1 MLMKAVISN
10 NLRKS
15 TEYQSLMQ
23 SVKEGHNPIYI
34 TGLELTAAALVA
46 DAYCTEN
53 KGSHVIITAT
63 EHEAKRIVNDL
74 EVVST
79 NVYHLPAKEVVFFHS
94 FAHSNEILHERL
106 RIIHRLLSGEPIT
119 LVASI
124 ESLLNRQIDKSQF
137 MKQLVSLEIG
147 DVHELEKLVKTF
159 LRLGYERVDKV
170 EGKGLFSLRGGILD
184 FYPPQLDA
192 PVRIEFFDDEI
203 DSIRTFDPI
212 KQTSLEKVES
222 AMVLPAKE
230 ILLYNDDKLIKSIE
244 AEIKKR
250 EMADELSEEIH
261 LLLENVKSHGYSEKL
276 ELFIDYFE
284 KQAFSLLDYLPAS
297 STVFMVNPNRITE
310 SSDAYQR
317 GVSEKFADYFER
329 GKLLKKEGNCT
340 VSYKKIIEKTK
351 KHRVLLMDH
360 LQKRVIGYQP
370 EQIIGMRTVEAV
382 QYHGKINALAS
393 DLKRWMYKGY
403 KVCIFVDGEEKVN
416 NLYNSLTQEDVTV
429 EIKDASYSGDIKS
442 GQCFIIKE
450 QLSKGVVFD
459 AIKFVVLSDFEL
471 YSVQKSR
478 KRSYDKSKK
487 IIKSYSDLAPGDL
500 VVHESHGI
508 GKYIGIDQLS
518 VDNMRKDYFKI
529 MYSGDDFLYIP
540 IDQMELIQKYIGGE
554 VASLKLNKLGGND
567 WKRIKNRVK
576 KSIEDMTDELLEL
589 YAQRKAQRGY
599 AFGQDTDWQRQFEDL
614 FPYEETR
621 DQLKC
626 IEEIKRDME
635 STLPMDRLL
644 CGDVGF
650 GKTEVA
656 IRAAFKAV
664 MDSKQV
670 AILAP
675 TTILAQQHYT
685 TLTERFSKFPAR
697 VEVLSRFK
705 TKKEQDQTLENV
717 RNGTVDVV
725 VGTHRLLSKDVVF
738 KDLGLLIVDEE
749 QRFGVKHK
757 EKIKQLKTNVDV
769 LTLTATPIPRT
780 LHMSLVGVRDMSVI
794 EDPPEDRYPI
804 QTYVVEHDDH
814 LLRDAIDREISRGG
828 QVFYVYNQVKDIDRI
843 ADQIRRL
850 LPHASVE
857 FAHGQMNEHKLEKI
871 MTSFLE
877 HEFDVL
883 VCTTIIETG
892 LDISNVN
899 TIVIDHADKMGISQL
914 YQLRGRVGRSNRVAY
929 AYLNY
934 SRNKIL
940 TEIAEKR
947 LKAIK
952 EFTELGSGF
961 KIAMRDLELRGAGN
975 ILGAEQH
982 GHIAVIGYEYY
993 CKLLEQAMRKVKGEV
1008 VEDAIE
1014 TEINYNINAYLPDD
1028 FIRNGDLKVEI
1039 YKKIAAIRDKEDAY
1053 AIEEEIEDRFG
1064 TLPASVYNLI
1074 NISYVKALARMV
1086 DIIEMSERSNDIMFK
1101 FKTQES
1107 ISKALLERLMEVGGN
1122 RIAFDVSGKP
1132 IVRLKFFRRQ
1142 LTREAKLADV
1152 KEFLEKI
1159 NVLN

>member
-1 MLMKAVISN
+1 MKAVISN
-10 NLRKS
+10 NLSKS
-15 TEYQSLMQ
+15 IEYQSLIQ
-23 SVKEGHNPIYI
+23 SVNEGHNPIYI
-34 TGLELTAAALVA
+34 TGLELSAAALVA

-53 KGSHVIITAT
+53 KGTNIIITPT

-74 EVVST
+74 EVVSS
-79 NVYHLPAKEVVFFHS
+79 NIFHLPIKEVVFFHS

-106 RIIHRLLSGEPIT
+106 RIMHHLISGKAMT

-124 ESLLNRQIDKSQF
+124 ESLSNRQIDKKVF
-137 MKQLVSLEIG
+137 LKNYIPLKIGEEHNLE
-147 DVHELEKLVKTF
+147 ELLGTF
-159 LRLGYERVDKV
+159 LRLGYERVEKV
-170 EGKGLFSLRGGILD
+170 EVKGTFSLRGGILD
-184 FYPPQLDA
+184 YYPPQIEE
-192 PVRIEFFDDEI
+192 PIRIEFFDDEV
-203 DSIRTFDPI
+203 DSIRTFDPV
-212 KQTSLEKVES
+212 KQTSIERIEQTIIC
-222 AMVLPAKE
+222 PAKE
-230 ILLYNDDKLIKSIE
+230 ILLYNDERFIKSIQT
-244 AEIKKR
+244 EIKKR
-250 EMADELSEEIH
+250 ELADELGEEIH
-261 LLLENVKSHGYSEKL
+261 QLLENVQSYGYSEKL

-284 KQAFSLLDYLPAS
+284 KEKNSLLDYMPS
-297 STVFMVNPNRITE
+297 ESTIIMVNPNRIAE
-310 SSDAYQR
+310 SSDAFQR
-317 GVSEKFADYFER
+317 GIDEKFIDYFER
-329 GKLLKKEGNCT
+329 GKLLKKEGNST
-340 VSYKKIIEKTK
+340 VPFKKTIEKTK
-351 KHRVLLMDH
+351 THKLLLMDH
-360 LQKRVIGYQP
+360 LQKRVVGYQP
-370 EQIIGMRTVEAV
+370 QQIIGMKTLEAP
-382 QYHGKINALAS
+382 QYHGKMNALAS

-403 KVCIFVDGEEKVN
+403 KVCIFIDGDKKVN
-416 NLYNSLTQEDVTV
+416 NLYNYLTQEDVMV
-429 EIKDASYSGDIKS
+429 EIKDAQYDGDIQS

-471 YSVQKSR
+471 FSVQKSR
-478 KRSYDKSKK
+478 RKSYDKSKR
-487 IIKSYSDLAPGDL
+487 IIKSYSDLSPGDM
-500 VVHESHGI
+500 VVHETHGI
-508 GKYIGIDQLS
+508 GKYIGVDQLS
-518 VDNMRKDYFKI
+518 VDNMKKDYFKI
-529 MYSGDDFLYIP
+529 MYSGDDYLYIP

-554 VASLKLNKLGGND
+554 VTTLKLNRLGGNE
-567 WKRIKNRVK
+567 WKRAKSKVK
-576 KSIEDMTDELLEL
+576 KSIEDMTDQLLEL

-614 FPYEETR
+614 FPYQETR

-685 TLTERFSKFPAR
+685 TLMERFSKFPAT

-705 TKKEQDQTLENV
+705 TKKEQDQTIENL

-725 VGTHRLLSKDVVF
+725 VGTHRLLSKDIEF

-757 EKIKQLKTNVDV
+757 EKMKQMKIDVDV

-814 LLRDAIDREISRGG
+814 LIRDALDREIGRGG
-828 QVFYVYNQVKDIDRI
+828 QVFYVYNKVKDIDRV
-843 ADQIRRL
+843 ADRIRRL
-850 LPHASVE
+850 LPHARVE

-871 MTSFLE
+871 MTAFLE

-899 TIVIDHADKMGISQL
+899 TIVIDNADKMGVSQL

-934 SRNKIL
+934 SKNKIL
-940 TEIAEKR
+940 TEVAEKR

-993 CKLLEQAMRKVKGEV
+993 CKLLEQAMKKIKGEF
-1008 VEDAIE
+1008 VEETIA

-1028 FIRNGDLKVEI
+1028 FIENGDFKVEI
-1039 YKKIAAIRDKEDAY
+1039 YKKIAAIRDKEDAF

-1074 NISYVKALARMV
+1074 NISYVKALGRMI
-1086 DIIEMSERSNDIMFK
+1086 DILEISEKSNDIVFVFK
-1101 FKTQES
+1101 SQDS
-1107 ISKALLERLMEVGGN
+1107 ISKALLERVMEIGGN

-1132 IVRLKFFRRQ
+1132 IIRLKFFKRQ

-1152 KEFLEKI
+1152 KGFLEKI

>member
-1 MLMKAVISN
+1 MKAIISN
-10 NLRKS
+10 NLSQS
-15 TEYQSLMQ
+15 TEYQSLIR
-23 SVKEGHNPIYI
+23 SINEGHNPVYI
-34 TGLELTAAALVA
+34 TGVELSAAALVA

-53 KGSHVIITAT
+53 QGANVIITAT

-74 EVVST
+74 QVVS
-79 NVYHLPAKEVVFFHS
+79 NSVYHLPVKEVVFFHS

-106 RIIHRLLSGEPIT
+106 RIMHLLLSGESMT

-124 ESLLNRQIDKSQF
+124 ESLSNRQIDKNVF
-137 MKQLVSLEIG
+137 LKKVLHLALGGVHNLE
-147 DVHELEKLVKTF
+147 ELVKQF
-159 LRLGYERVDKV
+159 LNLGYERVDRV

-184 FYPPQLDA
+184 YFSPQA
-192 PVRIEFFDDEI
+192 ERPIRIEFFDDEI
-203 DSIRTFDPI
+203 DSIRTFDPV
-212 KQTSLEKVES
+212 KQTSLEKIE
-222 AMVLPAKE
+222 AALVLPAKE
-230 ILLYNDDKLIKSIE
+230 ILLYNDQKMIKGIE
-244 AEIKKR
+244 SEIKNR
-250 EMADELSEEIH
+250 EMAEELSEEIH
-261 LLLENVKSHGYSEKL
+261 LLLENVKSYGYSEKL

-284 KQAFSLLDYLPAS
+284 KETHSLLDYLPEDG
-297 STVFMVNPNRITE
+297 TIIMVNPNRITE
-310 SSDAYQR
+310 ASDAYQR
-317 GVSEKFADYFER
+317 GVSEKFSDYFER
-329 GKLLKKEGNCT
+329 GKLLKKEGACT
-340 VSYKKIIEKTK
+340 VPYKKIVEKTK
-351 KHRVLLMDH
+351 AHKLLLMDH
-360 LQKRVIGYQP
+360 LQKRVIGYKP
-370 EQIIGMRTVEAV
+370 EQIIGMRTLEAP

-403 KVCIFVDGEEKVN
+403 KICIFVDGEKKI
-416 NLYNSLTQEDVTV
+416 NSLYKSLSQEDVIV
-429 EIKDASYSGDIKS
+429 EIKDAFYDGSIQT
-442 GQCFIIKE
+442 GQCFIIQE

-471 YSVQKSR
+471 YSIQKSR

-487 IIKSYSDLAPGDL
+487 IIKSYSDLSPGDL
-500 VVHESHGI
+500 VVHETHGI

-518 VDNMRKDYFKI
+518 VDSMKKDYFKI
-529 MYSGDDFLYIP
+529 MYSGDDYLYIP

-554 VASLKLNKLGGND
+554 VVSLKLNRLGGNE
-567 WKRIKNRVK
+567 WKRAKSKVK

-685 TLTERFSKFPAR
+685 TLKERFSKFPAT

-705 TKKEQDQTLENV
+705 TKKEQEKTIENV

-725 VGTHRLLSKDVVF
+725 VGTHRLLSKDLVF

-757 EKIKQLKTNVDV
+757 EQIKQIKNNVDV

-814 LLRDAIDREISRGG
+814 LLRDAIEREVGRGG

-843 ADQIRRL
+843 ADRIRKL
-850 LPHASVE
+850 MPHARVE

-871 MTSFLE
+871 MTAFLE

-899 TIVIDHADKMGISQL
+899 TIIIDHADKMGISQL

-934 SRNKIL
+934 SRNKVL

-975 ILGAEQH
+975 ILGSEQH

-993 CKLLEQAMRKVKGEV
+993 CKLLEQAMRKVKGEI
-1008 VEDAIE
+1008 VEETIE

-1028 FIRNGDLKVEI
+1028 FIKNGDFKVEI
-1039 YKKIAAIRDKEDAY
+1039 YKKIAAIRDKEDAFS
-1053 AIEEEIEDRFG
+1053 IEEEIEDRFG

-1074 NISYVKALARMV
+1074 DISYVKALARMI
-1086 DIIEMSERSNDIMFK
+1086 DILEISEKTNDIVFVFK
-1101 FKTQES
+1101 SQAS

-1132 IVRLKFFRRQ
+1132 IVRLKFFKRQ

-1152 KEFLEKI
+1152 KGFLEKI

>member
-1 MLMKAVISN
+1 MKAVISK
-10 NLRKS
+10 NLNQS
-15 TEYQSLMQ
+15 TEYRSLIQ
-23 SVKEGHNPIYI
+23 SVEEGHNPIYI
-34 TGLELTAAALVA
+34 TGVELSAAALVA
-46 DAYCTEN
+46 DAYCTDN
-53 KGSHVIITAT
+53 GGTNVIITAT
-63 EHEAKRIVNDL
+63 EHEAKRIVGDL
-74 EVVST
+74 EVVSA
-79 NVYHLPAKEVVFFHS
+79 NVYHLPVKEVVFFHS

-106 RIIHRLLSGEPIT
+106 RIIHKLMSGEDMT

-124 ESLLNRQIDKSQF
+124 ESLSNRQIPRRIF
-137 MKQLVSLEIG
+137 EAEGLSLEIG
-147 DVHELEKLVKTF
+147 SSHDLQLLVKQF
-159 LRLGYERVDKV
+159 LRLGYERVDRV

-184 FYPPQLDA
+184 YFSPQMEE
-192 PVRIEFFDDEI
+192 PFRIEFFDDEI
-203 DSIRTFDPI
+203 DSIRTFDPL
-212 KQTSLEKVES
+212 KQTSLEKFDVAS
-222 AMVLPAKE
+222 VLPAKE
-230 ILLYNDDKLIKSIE
+230 ILLYNNEHLIKGIE
-244 AEIKKR
+244 REIKNR
-250 EMADELSEEIH
+250 EMSEELAGEID
-261 LLLENVKSHGYSEKL
+261 LLLENVKSYGYSEKL

-284 KQAFSLLDYLPAS
+284 KETYSLLDYIPS
-297 STVFMVNPNRITE
+297 DGTVIIVNPNRVTE
-310 SSDAYQR
+310 TSEAYQR
-317 GVSEKFADYFER
+317 GVSEKFTDYFER
-329 GKLLKKEGNCT
+329 GKLLKKEGKCT
-340 VSYKKIIEKTK
+340 VPFKSIVAKTK
-351 KHRVLLMDH
+351 QHKLLLMDH
-360 LQKRVIGYQP
+360 LQKKVINYLPQ
-370 EQIIGMRTVEAV
+370 QIIGMRTLEAP
-382 QYHGKINALAS
+382 QYHGKIDALAS

-403 KVCIFVDGEEKVN
+403 KVCIFVDGEKKVN
-416 NLYNSLTQEDVTV
+416 NLYKSLSQEDVIV
-429 EIKDASYSGDIKS
+429 EIKDSTYDGNMMS
-442 GQCFIIKE
+442 GQCFIIQE

-471 YSVQKSR
+471 YSIRKSR

-487 IIKSYSDLAPGDL
+487 IIKSYSDLSPGDL

-508 GKYIGIDQLS
+508 GKYVGIHQLS

-540 IDQMELIQKYIGGE
+540 IDQMEMIQKYIGGE
-554 VASLKLNKLGGND
+554 VVNMKLNRLGGNE
-567 WKRIKNRVK
+567 WKRAKSKVK

-599 AFGQDTDWQRQFEDL
+599 AFGQDTDWQRQFEDM

-685 TLTERFSKFPAR
+685 TLKERFSKFPAK

-705 TKKEQDQTLENV
+705 TKKEQDQTIENL

-725 VGTHRLLSKDVVF
+725 VGTHRLLSKDIVF

-757 EKIKQLKTNVDV
+757 EKIKKIKTNVDV

-804 QTYVVEHDDH
+804 QTYVVEHDDY
-814 LLRDAIDREISRGG
+814 LLRDAIDREIGRGG
-828 QVFYVYNQVKDIDRI
+828 QVFYVYNQVKDIDKV
-843 ADQIRRL
+843 ADRIRRL
-850 LPHASVE
+850 LPHAKVE

-871 MTSFLE
+871 MTAFLE

-899 TIVIDHADKMGISQL
+899 TIIIDHADKMGISQL

-934 SRNKIL
+934 SRNKVL
-940 TEIAEKR
+940 NEIAEKR

-975 ILGAEQH
+975 ILGSEQH

-993 CKLLEQAMRKVKGEV
+993 CKLLEQAMRKIKGEL
-1008 VEDAIE
+1008 VEDTIE

-1028 FIRNGDLKVEI
+1028 FIKNGDFKVEI
-1039 YKKIAAIRDKEDAY
+1039 YKKIAAIRDQQDAFD
-1053 AIEEEIEDRFG
+1053 IEEEIEDRFG
-1064 TLPASVYNLI
+1064 TLPDSVYNLI
-1074 NISYVKALARMV
+1074 NISYVKSLARKIDV
-1086 DIIEMSERSNDIMFK
+1086 VEISEKLNDIVFVFK
-1101 FKTQES
+1101 SQES
-1107 ISKALLERLMEVGGN
+1107 ISKALLERIMEVGGN

-1132 IVRLKFFRRQ
+1132 IVRLKYFKRK

-1152 KEFLEKI
+1152 KAFLEKI

>member
-1 MLMKAVISN
+1 MKAVISN
-10 NLRKS
+10 NLSKS
-15 TEYQSLMQ
+15 TEYQSLIQ
-23 SVKEGHNPIYI
+23 SVNEGHNPIYI
-34 TGLELTAAALVA
+34 TGLDLNAAALVA

-53 KGSHVIITAT
+53 KGTNIIITPT

-79 NVYHLPAKEVVFFHS
+79 NVFHLPVKEVVFFHS

-106 RIIHRLLSGEPIT
+106 RIMHHLISGEAMT

-124 ESLLNRQIDKSQF
+124 ESLSNRQIDKDVF
-137 MKQLVSLEIG
+137 LKNYIPLEIG
-147 DVHELEKLVKTF
+147 EEHDLEKLVKTF

-170 EGKGLFSLRGGILD
+170 ESKGMFSLRGGILD
-184 FYPPQLDA
+184 YYPPQIDL

-203 DSIRTFDPI
+203 DSIRTFDPV
-212 KQTSLEKVES
+212 KQTSLDRIEK
-222 AMVLPAKE
+222 AIICPAKE
-230 ILLYNDDKLIKSIE
+230 ILLYNDEKFIKSIQT
-244 AEIKKR
+244 EIKRR
-250 EMADELSEEIH
+250 EMADELNEEIRQ
-261 LLLENVKSHGYSEKL
+261 LLENIQSYGYSEKL

-284 KQAFSLLDYLPAS
+284 KEKNSLLDYMPTE
-297 STVFMVNPNRITE
+297 STIIMVNPNRIME
-310 SSDAYQR
+310 SSDAFQR
-317 GVSEKFADYFER
+317 GIDEKFVDYFER

-340 VSYKKIIEKTK
+340 VPLKKTIEKTK
-351 KHRVLLMDH
+351 SHKLLLLDH
-360 LQKRVIGYQP
+360 LQKRVMGYKP
-370 EQIIGMRTVEAV
+370 EQIIGMKTLEAP
-382 QYHGKINALAS
+382 QYHGKMSALAS

-403 KVCIFVDGEEKVN
+403 KICIFADGEKKVN
-416 NLYNSLTQEDVTV
+416 NLYNFLTQEDVIV
-429 EIKDASYSGDIKS
+429 EIKDAQYGGDIQS

-471 YSVQKSR
+471 FSVQKSR
-478 KRSYDKSKK
+478 RKSYDKSKK
-487 IIKSYSDLAPGDL
+487 IIKSYSDLSPGDM
-500 VVHESHGI
+500 VVHETHGI
-508 GKYIGIDQLS
+508 GKYVGIDQLS
-518 VDNMRKDYFKI
+518 VDNMKKDYFKI
-529 MYSGDDFLYIP
+529 MYSGDDYLYIP

-554 VASLKLNKLGGND
+554 VTSLKLNRLGGNE
-567 WKRIKNRVK
+567 WKRAKSKVK
-576 KSIEDMTDELLEL
+576 KSIEDMTDQLLEL

-614 FPYEETR
+614 FPYEETG

-685 TLTERFSKFPAR
+685 TLMERFSKFPAT

-705 TKKEQDQTLENV
+705 TKKEQDQTIENL

-725 VGTHRLLSKDVVF
+725 VGTHRLLSKDIVF

-757 EKIKQLKTNVDV
+757 EKIKQIKTNVDV

-804 QTYVVEHDDH
+804 QTYVVEQDDH
-814 LLRDAIDREISRGG
+814 MLRDALDREISRGG
-828 QVFYVYNQVKDIDRI
+828 QVFYVYNKVKDIDRI
-843 ADQIRRL
+843 ADRIRRL
-850 LPHASVE
+850 LPHARVE

-871 MTSFLE
+871 MTAFLE

-899 TIVIDHADKMGISQL
+899 TIIIDNADKMGISQL

-934 SRNKIL
+934 SKNKIL

-993 CKLLEQAMRKVKGEV
+993 CKLLEQAMKKVKGEA
-1008 VEDAIE
+1008 VEETIA

-1028 FIRNGDLKVEI
+1028 FIKNGDFKVEI
-1039 YKKIAAIRDKEDAY
+1039 YKKIAAIRDKDDAF

-1074 NISYVKALARMV
+1074 DISYVKALARMI
-1086 DIIEMSERSNDIMFK
+1086 DILEISEKANDIVFK
-1101 FKTQES
+1101 FNSQDS
-1107 ISKALLERLMEVGGN
+1107 ISKALLERLMEIGGN

-1132 IVRLKFFRRQ
+1132 IVRLKFFKRQ

-1152 KEFLEKI
+1152 KGFLEKI

>member
-1 MLMKAVISN
+1 MKAVISN
-10 NLRKS
+10 NLSKS

-23 SVKEGHNPIYI
+23 SVGEGHNPIYI
-34 TGLELTAAALVA
+34 TGLELGAAALVA

-53 KGSHVIITAT
+53 KGTHLIITPT

-74 EVVST
+74 EVVSS
-79 NVYHLPAKEVVFFHS
+79 NIYHLPVKEVVFFHS
-94 FAHSNEILHERL
+94 FAHSNDILHERL
-106 RIIHRLLSGEPIT
+106 SIIHKLLSGEEMT

-124 ESLLNRQIDKSQF
+124 ESLSSRLINKDVFLKGYLNLKIEDIYEF
-137 MKQLVSLEIG
+137 EP
-147 DVHELEKLVKTF
+147 LVKSF
-159 LRLGYERVDKV
+159 LRLGYERVEKV
-170 EGKGLFSLRGGILD
+170 ESKGMFSLRGGILD
-184 FYPPQLDA
+184 FYPPQMDL

-203 DSIRTFDPI
+203 DSIRTFDPV
-212 KQTSLEKVES
+212 KQTSIEKLES
-222 AMVLPAKE
+222 ACVYPAKE
-230 ILLYNDDKLIKSIE
+230 VLLYNDDKLLKAIST
-244 AEIKKR
+244 EIAKR
-250 EMADELSEEIH
+250 EMDEELSEEIH
-261 LLLENVKSHGYSEKL
+261 SLTENVKSYGYSEKL
-276 ELFIDYFE
+276 ELFIAYFE
-284 KQAFSLLDYLPAS
+284 KEVFSLLDYLPKE
-297 STVFMVNPNRITE
+297 STVFMVNPNRVTE
-310 SSDAYQR
+310 ASDAYHR
-317 GVSEKFADYFER
+317 GIDEKFKDYFER
-329 GKLLKKEGNCT
+329 GKLLKKEGQCI
-340 VSYKKIIEKTK
+340 VPFKHIIEKTK
-351 KHRVLLMDH
+351 AHRLLLMDH

-370 EQIIGMRTVEAV
+370 EQIIGMRTLEAP
-382 QYHGKINALAS
+382 QYHNKINNLAT
-393 DLKRWMYKGY
+393 DLKRWMHKGY
-403 KVCIFVDGEEKVN
+403 KICIFVDGDKKVN
-416 NLYNSLTQEDVTV
+416 NLYNSLTQEDVMV
-429 EIKDASYSGDIKS
+429 EIKDASYDGNIQT

-450 QLSKGVVFD
+450 QLSKGVIFD
-459 AIKFVVLSDFEL
+459 AIKFIVLSDFEL
-471 YSVQKSR
+471 FSVQKSR
-478 KRSYDKSKK
+478 RRSYDKSKK
-487 IIKSYSDLAPGDL
+487 IIKNYSDLSPGDM
-500 VVHESHGI
+500 VVHETHGI
-508 GKYIGIDQLS
+508 GKYVGIDQLT
-518 VDNMRKDYFKI
+518 VDNMKKDYFKI
-529 MYSGDDFLYIP
+529 MYSGDDYLYIP

-554 VASLKLNKLGGND
+554 VTSLKLNKLGGNE
-567 WKRIKNRVK
+567 WKRAKSKVK
-576 KSIEDMTDELLEL
+576 KSIEDMTDQLLEL
-589 YAQRKAQRGY
+589 YAQRKAQKGY

-685 TLTERFSKFPAR
+685 TLKERFSKFPAR

-705 TKKEQDQTLENV
+705 TKKEQDQTIENV
-717 RNGTVDVV
+717 RNGTVDVI

-738 KDLGLLIVDEE
+738 KDLGLLIIDEE

-804 QTYVVEHDDH
+804 QTYVVEHDDY
-814 LLRDAIDREISRGG
+814 LLRDAIDREVSRGG
-828 QVFYVYNQVKDIDRI
+828 QVFYVYNQVKDIDKI
-843 ADQIRRL
+843 ADRIRRL
-850 LPHASVE
+850 LPHARVE

-871 MTSFLE
+871 MTAFLE

-947 LKAIK
+947 LRAIK

-1008 VEDAIE
+1008 VEDVIE

-1028 FIRNGDLKVEI
+1028 YIKNGDFKVEL
-1039 YKKIAAIRDKEDAY
+1039 YKKIAAIRDREDAY

-1074 NISYVKALARMV
+1074 NISYVKALARTI
-1086 DIIEMSERSNDIMFK
+1086 DIIEMSEKANDIVFK
-1101 FKTQES
+1101 FKSGDS
-1107 ISKALLERLMEVGGN
+1107 ISKALLERIMEIGGN

-1132 IVRLKFFRRQ
+1132 IVRFKFFKRQ

-1152 KEFLEKI
+1152 QGFLEKI

>member
-1 MLMKAVISN
+1 MKAVISTN
-10 NLRKS
+10 FS
-15 TEYQSLMQ
+15 QSIAYKNIIR
-23 SVKEGHNPIYI
+23 SVEEGHNPIYI
-34 TGLELTAAALVA
+34 TGLELSAAALVA
-46 DAYCTEN
+46 DVLCTEN
-53 KGSHVIITAT
+53 GSANIIVTAT
-63 EHEAKRIVNDL
+63 EHEAKRIVGDL
-74 EVVST
+74 EVIAS
-79 NVYHLPAKEVVFFHS
+79 NVYHLPVKEVVFFHS

-106 RIIHRLLSGEPIT
+106 SIIHKLLSGEQMT
-119 LVASI
+119 LVASV
-124 ESLLNRQIDKSQF
+124 ESLSSRQMDRQVFEKKAMTLS
-137 MKQLVSLEIG
+137 IG
-147 DVHELEKLVKTF
+147 DVYDLEPLITEF
-159 LRLGYERVDKV
+159 LRLGYERVDRV
-170 EGKGLFSLRGGILD
+170 EGKGMFSLRGGILD
-184 FYPPQLDA
+184 YYSPQMDE
-192 PVRIEFFDDEI
+192 PRRIEFFDDEI
-203 DSIRTFDPI
+203 DSIRTFDPVL
-212 KQTSLEKVES
+212 QTSLEKVTET
-222 AMVLPAKE
+222 AVLPAKE
-230 ILLYNDDKLIKSIE
+230 ILLYNDETFIKSIE
-244 AEIKKR
+244 KEISGR
-250 EMADELSEEIH
+250 AMTDELQEEIH
-261 LLLENVKSHGYSEKL
+261 TLLENVKRYGYSEKL

-284 KQAFSLLDYLPAS
+284 KECHSLLDYLPPDGM
-297 STVFMVNPNRITE
+297 VIMVNPNRITE
-310 SSDAYQR
+310 TSEAYKR
-317 GVSEKFADYFER
+317 GINEKFKDYFER

-340 VSYKKIIEKTK
+340 VPFVKLVAKTK
-351 KHRVLLMDH
+351 AHKLLLMDH
-360 LQKRVIGYQP
+360 LQKGLIHYQP
-370 EQIIGMRTVEAV
+370 QQIIGMRTLEAP
-382 QYHGKINALAS
+382 QYHGKIENLTS

-403 KVCIFVDGEEKVN
+403 KVCIFVSGEKKVN
-416 NLYNSLTQEDVTV
+416 NLYNSLSQENVIV
-429 EIKDASYSGDIKS
+429 EIKDASYDGEMLS
-442 GQCFIIKE
+442 GQCFIIEE

-471 YSVQKSR
+471 FSVRKSKRRSFDKSR
-478 KRSYDKSKK
+478 Q
-487 IIKSYSDLAPGDL
+487 IIKSYSDLSPGDL
-500 VVHESHGI
+500 VVHESHGV
-508 GKYIGIDQLS
+508 GKYIGIDQLT
-518 VDNMRKDYFKI
+518 VDNMKKDYFKI
-529 MYSGDDFLYIP
+529 MYSGDDYLYIP

-554 VASLKLNKLGGND
+554 VASLKLNKLGGNE
-567 WKRIKNRVK
+567 WKRAKSKVK
-576 KSIEDMTDELLEL
+576 KSIEDMTDELLVL
-589 YAQRKAQRGY
+589 YAERKARRGH
-599 AFGQDTDWQRQFEDL
+599 AFGQDTDWQRQFEDM

-635 STLPMDRLL
+635 SVLPMDRLL

-675 TTILAQQHYT
+675 TTLLAQQHYT
-685 TLTERFSKFPAR
+685 TLKERFSKFPAT

-705 TKKEQDQTLENV
+705 TKKEQDVILENV
-717 RNGTVDVV
+717 RNGTVDVI

-738 KDLGLLIVDEE
+738 KDLGLLVIDEE

-804 QTYVVEHDDH
+804 QTYVVEHDDY
-814 LLRDAIDREISRGG
+814 LLRDAIDREIGRGG
-828 QVFYVYNQVKDIDRI
+828 QVFYVYNQVKDIDKI
-843 ADQIRRL
+843 ADNIRRL
-850 LPHASVE
+850 LPHAKVE

-871 MTSFLE
+871 MTAFLE

-899 TIVIDHADKMGISQL
+899 TIIIDHADKMGISQL

-940 TEIAEKR
+940 SEVAEKR
-947 LKAIK
+947 LQAIK

-1008 VEDAIE
+1008 VEDEVE

-1028 FIRNGDLKVEI
+1028 YIGNGDYKVEI
-1039 YKKIAAIRDKEDAY
+1039 YKKIAAIRDQQDAF

-1064 TLPASVYNLI
+1064 TIPTSVYNLI
-1074 NISYVKALARMV
+1074 NISYAKSLARNLEIV
-1086 DIIEMSERSNDIMFK
+1086 EISEKLNDIVFVFK
-1101 FKTQES
+1101 SSES
-1107 ISKALLERLMEVGGN
+1107 VSKALLERLMEVGGN

-1132 IVRLKFFRRQ
+1132 SVRLKFFKRK

-1152 KEFLEKI
+1152 TEFLEKI